1 MSTSEVLVEIACKE
15 GSRDAFSEA
24 YRRGF
29 REGFAEGFK
38 AGLIRATEKIV
49 RNLIKQTILTDEQIA
64 LAFEVTTDYV
74 AEIRRQLSQAH

>member
-24 YRRGF
+24 YRR
-29 REGFAEGFK
+29 GFAEGFK

>member
-29 REGFAEGFK
+29 REGFK